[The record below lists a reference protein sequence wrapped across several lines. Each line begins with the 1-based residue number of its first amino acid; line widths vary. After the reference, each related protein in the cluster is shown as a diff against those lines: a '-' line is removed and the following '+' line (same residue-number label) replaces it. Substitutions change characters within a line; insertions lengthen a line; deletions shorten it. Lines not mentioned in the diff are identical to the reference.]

1 MKLSQIEKGIPQTLT
16 NSKNIIQTDREICL
30 PKQPGQINASPRTWG
45 LGSVQKKI
53 IPGVLRWPFWAPI
66 HHALANSDWLGRTIA
81 FYQVFFQQ
89 GRVALGKWCIGPQKG
104 HLRTPGMDFFCTVPR
119 PHFLGRALIWPGCF
133 GEHILGLFG
142 LYSSSLSS
150 LWDSFLYLGKLHWF
164 LYLLLSYFYDPGMFI
179 FCWSSNFVEKVVLN
193 ESMSAKMAPR
203 VSYLV
208 YYYCR

>member
-1 MKLSQIEKGIPQTLT
+1 MLTDEHKHLKVKTVAPPQDSWDGI
-16 NSKNIIQTDREICL
+16 
-30 PKQPGQINASPRTWG
+30 
-45 LGSVQKKI
+45 
-53 IPGVLRWPFWAPI
+53 
-66 HHALANSDWLGRTIA
+66 
-81 FYQVFFQQ
+81 
-89 GRVALGKWCIGPQKG
+89 
-104 HLRTPGMDFFCTVPR
+104 FCTVPR

-179 FCWSSNFVEKVVLN
+179 FRWSSNFVEKVVLN
-193 ESMSAKMAPR
+193 GSMLAKMASR

-208 YYYCR
+208 YYLSNKPHFLRV

>member
-1 MKLSQIEKGIPQTLT
+1 MGRLASRQTILGLFIYFFGHL
-16 NSKNIIQTDREICL
+16 NSGACA
-30 PKQPGQINASPRTWG
+30 G
-45 LGSVQKKI
+45 
-53 IPGVLRWPFWAPI
+53 F
-66 HHALANSDWLGRTIA
+66 ALVNCDWLGRTIA

-89 GRVALGKWCIGPQKG
+89 GRVALGKWCIRPQKG
-104 HLRTPGMDFFCTVPR
+104 HLRTPGMEFFVQCPGLI
-119 PHFLGRALIWPGCF
+119 FLAARWSGPAASASIFSVCLDY
-133 GEHILGLFG
+133 ILRVCR
-142 LYSSSLSS
+142 S